1 MNLLI
6 NSSNDL
12 LVLETLSEQN
22 MNIRKIF
29 HLGMNEPISDVLF
42 INTNLIIATEF
53 GRVFTYKMNSNED
66 GLKLTQTDRLDLFSD
81 PHGSSLDDE

>member
-1 MNLLI
+1 
-6 NSSNDL
+6 
-12 LVLETLSEQN
+12 

-66 GLKLTQTDRLDLFSD
+66 GLKLT
-81 PHGSSLDDE
+81 